1 MNEEKTEDLQQPQIP
16 GGFRYKTAFHVSDS
30 KGFTIRNTSEQNKL
44 PIEKRKKNMIER
56 KRPFNFILK
65 SSYTYDHEET
75 LKYQTNNVCMREQTR
90 CKFWLSEN
98 TVIYSFLG
106 HYIYILVLFHC
117 HYCGWLHISLVILV
131 ISVEIYWF

>member
-44 PIEKRKKNMIER
+44 PIEKRKKNIIER

-90 CKFWLSEN
+90 CKF
-98 TVIYSFLG
+98 VIYSFLG

-117 HYCGWLHISLVILV
+117 HYCC
-131 ISVEIYWF
+131 